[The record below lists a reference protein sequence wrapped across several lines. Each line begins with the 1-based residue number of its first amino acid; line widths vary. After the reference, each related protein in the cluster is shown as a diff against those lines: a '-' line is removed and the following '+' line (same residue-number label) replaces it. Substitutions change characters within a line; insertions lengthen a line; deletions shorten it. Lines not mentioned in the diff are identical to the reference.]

1 MGRAA
6 VPEIAIVGMG
16 CRFPQ
21 AGGIE
26 AYWRLLEGNVD
37 AVSLIPGD
45 RFDIAEHCVPGDA
58 GPGDAGP
65 GDAGPGD
72 AGPGDAGPGDAGSG
86 DAGSRAEESGA
97 GESGAP
103 VPGKSVSRYGGFLDD
118 LFRFDAGFFGISAR
132 EAATMDPQQRLLLQV
147 VWESVEDAGIRP
159 SDLAGT
165 RTGVFV
171 GQATAEYADVSPATA
186 AKDVRA
192 MVGSRLRAATA
203 GRVSFALDL
212 HGPSLVL
219 DTACSSSLV
228 AVHTAR
234 QSLLTSESD
243 LAIAAGVNVVLSP
256 DDAIAYSQGG
266 MLAPDGRCKFGDS
279 SADGFVRSEGIGVVL
294 LKRLPDALRDGDRV
308 LGLLLG
314 SAVNNDGR
322 GSGLLLQPAVSGQV
336 EMVREA
342 CRTAGISP
350 SRLDYVEAHGTG
362 TVVGDGVELRALAEA
377 LAGERSAAH
386 PLPIGSVKSNIG
398 HAEAAAGM
406 AGLIKAVLTARH
418 RIIPASL
425 HVTQPHPLLGEGGL
439 PLRVVSR
446 NTALEPAGD
455 TALLGVSSFGISGTN
470 AHVVVGEYR
479 ESAHRESAEA
489 APAPPARLTGRPELL
504 VLSARTPAALR
515 ALALDYAD
523 HLGPSGAGR
532 ESDLGDICYT
542 AALGRDAHPYRMW
555 AAGADHD
562 ALAATLRALGHGEED
577 PHGGAADTGFGGDR
591 KTAFVFPGQG
601 SQWLGMG
608 RELLASSAV
617 FRETMTECSAAVR
630 EELGWSVLDV
640 LTGGAA
646 ELPTEERPGG
656 EFPGDVEVVQPVL
669 WAMEVSLAA
678 LLRELGLEPDLCLG
692 HSMGETAAAYVS
704 GALSLRDAA
713 AVICRRSTLMQRTAG
728 SGGMLAVELPADEAR
743 RVAARFGDT
752 VCVAAEN
759 APEATVLAG
768 DPGTL
773 DEIAAFLDAREVF
786 CRRVKVNIASHS
798 PHMEELRD
806 ALTASLADL
815 TPTTP
820 RTGMFSTTRCAPVED
835 APLDADYWADNL
847 RQPVRFVES
856 VGAVLK
862 EDDFVF
868 VEVSPHPLLVQ
879 ALLDTQQHWGKE
891 PAATATLVRRQSEL
905 GALAR
910 VTGHVFVHGGT
921 VDWSRWFAHGGRR
934 GELVALPT
942 YHWDEEEFV
951 PDRSPGRTTGG
962 GTTAGTPGG
971 TTETGYVRELH
982 PYRLGLD
989 ELGGGVRVRG
999 LSMVPPAV
1007 HFGAVAETARDLGDS
1022 GHVLLEDIT
1031 FTGPPVELAALR
1043 EASTA
1048 LRVRLDPTGPAAP
1061 TDSAAPT
1068 DPVDPFGAPGRFR
1081 FRTDTV
1087 RSAPGQSQ
1095 APGIAGIVRVGRA
1108 GVRVRDAR
1116 SASYGQDLLDSALT
1130 RCTEYVPAAEFHRR
1144 AQARG
1149 FDIDPALR
1157 TVSQVWRRDGEAVA
1171 RLSAAHLR
1179 GPGALEAGL
1188 LPMLAAWPH
1197 SAAGHGAAGA
1207 YLPVSFDRVEITDEL
1222 ADSRWSV
1229 ARFAAAGEGAGAGE
1243 DARCDVVVLAAD
1255 GRVLLE
1261 VTGMGLRSLLSDDAP
1276 LPAPAP
1282 AARGTAPRATAPRH
1296 PEPPADPG
1304 APHRPPMELVAAVLG
1319 TTAERLD
1326 PRRPLRDL
1334 GLDSLMAAQLRIRL
1348 RNSYGVD
1355 FPVARLLGADGAA
1368 TVLSPLLGK

>member
-1 MGRAA
+1 MRLAA
-6 VPEIAIVGMG
+6 APEIAIVGMG

-21 AGGIE
+21 ARGIE

-45 RFDIAEHCVPGDA
+45 RFDIAEHCVSDA
-58 GPGDAGP
+58 
-65 GDAGPGD
+65 
-72 AGPGDAGPGDAGSG
+72 SG
-86 DAGSRAEESGA
+86 ILE
-97 GESGAP
+97 
-103 VPGKSVSRYGGFLDD
+103 PGKSVSRYGGFLDD
-118 LFRFDAGFFGISAR
+118 LYRFDAGFFGISAR

-147 VWESVEDAGIRP
+147 AWEALEDAGIRP
-159 SDLAGT
+159 SGLAGT

-171 GQATAEYADVSPATA
+171 GQATAEYADVSPAAA

-203 GRVSFALDL
+203 GRLSFALDL

-350 SRLDYVEAHGTG
+350 SQLDYVEAHGTG
-362 TVVGDGVELRALAEA
+362 TTVGDGVELRALAEA
-377 LAGERSAAH
+377 IAGERSAEN
-386 PLPIGSVKSNIG
+386 PLPVGSVKSNIG

-406 AGLIKAVLTARH
+406 AGLIKAVLTAR
-418 RIIPASL
+418 RRLIPASL
-425 HVTQPHPLLGEGGL
+425 HLGQPHPLLEEGGL
-439 PLRVVSR
+439 PLRVVNR
-446 NTALEPAGD
+446 NTVLEPAAD

-479 ESAHRESAEA
+479 EPAAE

-515 ALALDYAD
+515 LLALDYAD
-523 HLGPSGAGR
+523 YLGPSGAGR
-532 ESDLGDICYT
+532 KFGLPDICHT

-562 ALAATLRALGHGEED
+562 ALAATLRALGHGEDD
-577 PHGGAADTGFGGDR
+577 PHGGIADTGFGGDR

-608 RELLASSAV
+608 RELLESSAV
-617 FRETMTECSAAVR
+617 FQESMTECDAAVR

-640 LTGGAA
+640 LTAD
-646 ELPTEERPGG
+646 TG
-656 EFPGDVEVVQPVL
+656 EFPDSVAVVQPVL

-678 LLRELGLEPDLCLG
+678 LLRESGLEPDLCLG
-692 HSMGETAAAYVS
+692 HSMGESAAAYVA

-713 AVICRRSTLMQRTAG
+713 AVICRRSTLMQRQAG
-728 SGGMLAVELPADEAR
+728 RGAMLAVELPADEAG
-743 RVAARFGDT
+743 RVAARFGDE

-773 DEIAAFLDAREVF
+773 DEIAAFLKEREVF

-798 PHMEELRD
+798 PHMDELRD
-806 ALTASLADL
+806 ALTASLAGL

-820 RTGMFSTTRCAPVED
+820 RTGMFSTTRCAPVTAD
-835 APLDADYWADNL
+835 TPLDADYWTDNL
-847 RQPVRFVES
+847 RKPVRFVES
-856 VGAVLK
+856 VRTVLK
-862 EDDFVF
+862 EDDLVF

-879 ALLDTQQHWGKE
+879 ALLDTQQHVGKE

-905 GALAR
+905 TALAR
-910 VTGHVFVHGGT
+910 VTGNVFAHGGT
-921 VDWSRWFAHGGRR
+921 VDWSRWFARTGRR
-934 GELVALPT
+934 GEFVDLPT
-942 YHWDEEEFV
+942 YHWDEEEFLPDRS
-951 PDRSPGRTTGG
+951 PDRSPGRS
-962 GTTAGTPGG
+962 PGNSPAR
-971 TTETGYVRELH
+971 TRETGYERRLH
-982 PYRLGLD
+982 PHRLGLD

-1022 GHVLLEDIT
+1022 GNVLLEDIT
-1031 FTGPPVELAALR
+1031 FTGPPLELATLR
-1043 EASTA
+1043 ETSGA
-1048 LRVRLDPTGPAAP
+1048 LRVRLDPLDPLFPA
-1061 TDSAAPT
+1061 DPT
-1068 DPVDPFGAPGRFR
+1068 DPVDPLDPAGPLARLGSAPGSFR
-1081 FRTDTV
+1081 FRTDTSV
-1087 RSAPGQSQ
+1087 PGRAQ
-1095 APGIAGIVRVGRA
+1095 APGIAGTVRVGREA
-1108 GVRVRDAR
+1108 VRDAR
-1116 SASYGQDLLDSALT
+1116 DASYGQELLDSALT
-1130 RCTEYVPAAEFHRR
+1130 RCTEYVPAAEFQRR

-1149 FDIDPALR
+1149 FDVDPALR
-1157 TVSQVWRRDGEAVA
+1157 TVAQVWRRDGEAVA
-1171 RLSAAHLR
+1171 RLSAARLR

-1197 SAAGHGAAGA
+1197 STTGSGATGA
-1207 YLPVSFDRVEITDEL
+1207 YLPVSFDSVRFTGEL
-1222 ADSRWSV
+1222 ADGRWSV
-1229 ARFAAAGEGAGAGE
+1229 ARFAAAGEGG

-1261 VTGMGLRSLLSDDAP
+1261 VTGMALRGLSSHEDRLPASAPTAASASASSPASVSTPASPSASASAFVPHPGVPTPVPDRPELPAESDAP
-1276 LPAPAP
+1276 
-1282 AARGTAPRATAPRH
+1282 RRT
-1296 PEPPADPG
+1296 
-1304 APHRPPMELVAAVLG
+1304 PMELVAGVLG
-1319 TTAERLD
+1319 TSAERLD

-1334 GLDSLMAAQLRIRL
+1334 GLDSLMAGQLRLRL

-1355 FPVARLLGADGAA
+1355 IPVGRLLGAEGVAN
-1368 TVLSPLLGK
+1368 VLGPLFDQRR

>member
-21 AGGIE
+21 ARGIE

-45 RFDIAEHCVPGDA
+45 RFDLAEHCV
-58 GPGDAGP
+58 
-65 GDAGPGD
+65 
-72 AGPGDAGPGDAGSG
+72 SV
-86 DAGSRAEESGA
+86 
-97 GESGAP
+97 GESAGGAASG
-103 VPGKSVSRYGGFLDD
+103 VVAEPGKSVSRHGGFLDD
-118 LFRFDAGFFGISAR
+118 LYRFDAGFFGISAR

-147 VWESVEDAGIRP
+147 VWESLEDAGIRP
-159 SDLAGT
+159 SGLAGT

-171 GQATAEYADVSPATA
+171 GQATAEYAEVSPAA
-186 AKDVRA
+186 ASKDVRA

-234 QSLLTSESD
+234 QSLLTGESD

-294 LKRLPDALRDGDRV
+294 LKRLPDALRDGDKV

-322 GSGLLLQPAVSGQV
+322 GSGLLMQPAVSGQV
-336 EMVREA
+336 AMVREA

-350 SRLDYVEAHGTG
+350 SQLDYVEAHGTG
-362 TVVGDGVELRALAEA
+362 TTVGDGVELRALAEA
-377 LAGERSAAH
+377 LGGERSAEH
-386 PLPIGSVKSNIG
+386 PLPVGSVKSNIG

-418 RIIPASL
+418 RLIPASL
-425 HVTQPHPLLGEGGL
+425 HFTQPHPLLAEGGL

-446 NTALEPAGD
+446 NTALEPAAD

-479 ESAHRESAEA
+479 EPA
-489 APAPPARLTGRPELL
+489 APAPALHPRLTGRPELL

-515 ALALDYAD
+515 RLALDYAD

-532 ESDLGDICYT
+532 QFSLPDICHT
-542 AALGRDAHPYRMW
+542 AALRRDAHPYRMW

-562 ALAATLRALGHGEED
+562 ALAATLRALGNGEED
-577 PHGGAADTGFGGDR
+577 PHGGVGDTGFGGDR

-608 RELLASSAV
+608 RELLESSAV
-617 FRETMTECSAAVR
+617 FRGTMTACSDAVR
-630 EELGWSVLDV
+630 EEVGWSVLDV
-640 LTGGAA
+640 LTGGTD
-646 ELPTEERPGG
+646 ELPGAESGGALGG
-656 EFPGDVEVVQPVL
+656 ESGADFGGVEVVQPVL

-678 LLRELGLEPDLCLG
+678 LLRESGLEPDLCLG

-713 AVICRRSTLMQRTAG
+713 AVICRRSTLMRQAAG
-728 SGGMLAVELPADEAR
+728 NGGMMAVELPADEAR

-773 DEIAAFLDAREVF
+773 DEIAAYLAEREVF

-798 PHMEELRD
+798 PHMDGLRD

-820 RTGMFSTTRCAPVED
+820 RTGMFSTTRCAPVAD
-835 APLDADYWADNL
+835 ASLDADYWTDNL
-847 RQPVRFVES
+847 RQPVRFAES
-856 VGAVLK
+856 VRTVLK

-879 ALLDTQQHWGKE
+879 ALQDTQQHWGKE

-905 GALAR
+905 AALAR
-910 VTGHVFVHGGT
+910 VTGNVFVHGGT
-921 VDWSRWFAHGGRR
+921 VDWSRWFAHAGQS
-934 GELVALPT
+934 GELVALPP
-942 YHWDEEEFV
+942 YHWDEEEFL
-951 PDRSPGRTTGG
+951 PDRSQVHASGRT
-962 GTTAGTPGG
+962 PDS
-971 TTETGYVRELH
+971 GYLRELPPH
-982 PYRLGLD
+982 RLGLD

-999 LSMVPPAV
+999 LAMVPPAV

-1022 GHVLLEDIT
+1022 GDVLLEDVT
-1031 FTGPPVELAALR
+1031 FTGPPLELAALR

-1048 LRVRLDPTGPAAP
+1048 LRVRLDPL
-1061 TDSAAPT
+1061 
-1068 DPVDPFGAPGRFR
+1068 DPLGAPGRFR

-1087 RSAPGQSQ
+1087 RYDTARTAPGQPQ
-1095 APGIAGIVRVGRA
+1095 APGIAGTVRVGRA
-1108 GVRVRDAR
+1108 AAQGVR
-1116 SASYGQDLLDSALT
+1116 SASYGQNLLDSALT

-1149 FDIDPALR
+1149 FDIDPALN
-1157 TVSQVWRRDGEAVA
+1157 TVSQLWRRDGEAVA
-1171 RLSAAHLR
+1171 RLSTADLR

-1197 SAAGHGAAGA
+1197 STAGSGATGA
-1207 YLPVSFDRVEITDEL
+1207 YLPVSFDSVAITGEL
-1222 ADSRWSV
+1222 ADGCWSV
-1229 ARFAAAGEGAGAGE
+1229 ARFGAEGAEGE

-1261 VTGMGLRSLLSDDAP
+1261 VTGMALRGLSSDGAP
-1276 LPAPAP
+1276 QPAAVPAPVSMSA
-1282 AARGTAPRATAPRH
+1282 
-1296 PEPPADPG
+1296 PEPPVAV
-1304 APHRPPMELVAAVLG
+1304 APRTPHAPPVELPMEVVAAVLG
-1319 TTAERLD
+1319 TSVERLD

-1334 GLDSLMAAQLRIRL
+1334 GLDSLMASQLRIRL
-1348 RNSYGVD
+1348 RNSYGAD
-1355 FPVARLLGADGAA
+1355 IPVARLLGADGAA
-1368 TVLSPLLGK
+1368 TVLRPLVDQDQ